1 MRILQLN
8 SVYEYGSTGR
18 IVSNIHNSCLK
29 NGIESYVI
37 FSRDGAIGKEKK
49 EFSNFKNVFKI
60 YNKFE
65 EKEHIIKGLIFD
77 KHGLYS
83 NKNTEEIIK
92 KIKEI
97 NPDIIHLHNIHGF
110 YLNYHTFFDFL
121 KKYNRKVIW
130 TMHDCWALTG
140 FCSHFEYN
148 NCDKWKKGC
157 INCEFR
163 NVYPYRVFSNSK
175 NNFYLKKSVFD
186 LDKLTIITPSIWL
199 KEILQESFF
208 KDKEI
213 KVINNSIDTNIFKP
227 IIDKDFKIKNNLIN
241 KKIILGVSS
250 LFTKQK
256 GLKEYI
262 KLSKIIDD
270 KFVIVLIGLDK
281 SQISKLPKNI
291 MGIERTNCV
300 DDLVKWYSNSDV
312 FLNLTLED
320 TYPTVN
326 LEARA
331 CGLPVVT
338 YKTGGSS
345 ETSNYVVEKFDLEK
359 VKTVIENTEFEKEI
373 FVSDKDM
380 CEEYLKLYGEIYE

>member
-1 MRILQLN
+1 MRVLQLN

-157 INCEFR
+157 IKCEFR

-175 NNFYLKKSVFD
+175 NNFNLKKSVFD

-291 MGIERTNCV
+291 IGIERTNCV

-331 CGLPVVT
+331 CGLKVIT

-359 VKTVIENTEFEKEI
+359 VKIVIENMEFKKEI
-373 FVSDKDM
+373 FVSGKDM